1 MLLSTI
7 ALGVAL
13 FAGDTAKAAPA
24 TWTID
29 PVHSELS
36 FRVRHLTGR
45 VRGGFKEWRGTLT
58 ADPDQLSSGSVAIEV
73 KTASINTESEKR
85 DGHLRS
91 SDFFDVEKY
100 PTLTFR
106 STNVELQGS
115 QLTLTGDLTIK
126 DVTKPVVL
134 KGSFGGKTKDPMG
147 RERLAF
153 EASTV
158 IDRRDFGLVW
168 NRMVEGISLV
178 GDEITIEV
186 AIEAVRN

>member
-1 MLLSTI
+1 MLLGTI

-13 FAGDTAKAAPA
+13 VSGDTAKAAPA

-36 FRVRHLTGR
+36 FRVRHLNGR
-45 VRGGFKEWRGTLT
+45 VRGAFKEWGGTVSV
-58 ADPDQLSSGSVAIEV
+58 DPDQLIGGSVQVEG
-73 KTASINTESEKR
+73 KTASVNTENERR

-91 SDFFDVEKY
+91 PDFFDVEKY
-100 PTLTFR
+100 PTLSFR
-106 STNVELQGS
+106 STRVELQGS
-115 QLTLTGDLTIK
+115 QVTLTGDLTIK

-134 KGSFGGKTKDPMG
+134 KGTYNGRTKDPMG
-147 RERLAF
+147 RERLGF
-153 EASTV
+153 EASTL

-168 NRMVEGISLV
+168 NKMVEGVSFV
-178 GDEITIEV
+178 GDDITIDV